1 MYTLYIVSF
10 YKILTFISAIYNT
23 VYHIY
28 TEFMTG
34 FSGEILEVFCN
45 KSEYIKI

>member
-1 MYTLYIVSF
+1 MYTLHIVSF
-10 YKILTFISAIYNT
+10 YKILTFISLYT

-28 TEFMTG
+28 TEFMAG
-34 FSGEILEVFCN
+34 FSGEFLEVFCN

>member
-1 MYTLYIVSF
+1 MYTF
-10 YKILTFISAIYNT
+10 YKTFTFTSAIYSIS
-23 VYHIY
+23 IY

-34 FSGEILEVFCN
+34 FSGEFLEVFCN